1 MKIIFLED
9 VKGKGQKGEVKNVSE
24 GYARNYLLKNNL
36 AIEANKGNMKSL
48 EKQQESEDRQVEKEL
63 EHAEKFKSE
72 LENLTIELSAKA
84 GENGRLFGAVTNK
97 QIAEQLKQMNLKID
111 KRKID
116 MDEPIRSLGYTNVK
130 VKVHKEVIA
139 TLKVHVAEQK

>member
-1 MKIIFLED
+1 M
-9 VKGKGQKGEVKNVSE
+9 
-24 GYARNYLLKNNL
+24 LKNNL
-36 AIEANKGNMKSL
+36 AVEANKGNMKSL
-48 EKQQESEDRQVEKEL
+48 EKKQESEDRQVEKEL
-63 EHAEKFKSE
+63 ERAEKFKSE
-72 LENLTIELSAKA
+72 LENMTIELSAKA

-97 QIAEQLKQMNLKID
+97 QIAEQLKRMDLKID

-130 VKVHKEVIA
+130 VKVHKEVTA

>member
-1 MKIIFLED
+1 MKVIFLDD
-9 VKGKGQKGEVKNVSE
+9 VKGKGKKGEVKNVSE

-36 AIEANKGNMKSL
+36 AIEANKGNMKSH
-48 EKQQESEDRQVEKEL
+48 EKKQESEEREVEKEL
-63 EHAEKFKSE
+63 ERAEKFKSE
-72 LENLTIELSAKA
+72 LENMTIELTAKA

-97 QIAEQLKQMNLKID
+97 QIAEQLKKMNLKID

-116 MDEPIRSLGYTNVK
+116 MDEPIRALGYTNVK
-130 VKVHKEVIA
+130 VKIHKEVTA